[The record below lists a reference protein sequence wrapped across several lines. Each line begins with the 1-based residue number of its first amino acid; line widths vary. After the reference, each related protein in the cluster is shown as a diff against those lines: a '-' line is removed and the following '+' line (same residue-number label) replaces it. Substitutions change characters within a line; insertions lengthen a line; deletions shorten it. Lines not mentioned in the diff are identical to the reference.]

1 MGKIGYDNQKY
12 IETQS
17 AHIRERI
24 GQFGGRAGPGRNFNP
39 QIELSYRGST

>member
-24 GQFGGRAGPGRNFNP
+24 GQFGG
-39 QIELSYRGST
+39 ELYLEIGGKLF